1 VPRVGDDDEG
11 RVLVSCLCREDRYIA
26 SVLALLARWLGDP
39 ALQPPSRDPH
49 LRDQFAV
56 AMHSE
61 SPQSTSA
68 PADAVDVSQRLGVPC
83 LKVFPQGGY
92 TIARTATCRGTLLT
106 MFDHGPLGFGPIAAH
121 GHADAL
127 AIWLHW
133 GDEPILIDA
142 GTYLYHSGAQERD
155 LFRSTRVHNTL
166 SVEDA
171 DQSLIVGPFNWS
183 RHARTRVVART
194 STSITAEH
202 DGYVRR
208 FGVVHRRDLSFDGN
222 ILVIEDRLIG
232 RPSKARMRWSVGFLL
247 GSQVETRLDGARAN
261 IKTKGGRELSLDL
274 ETRHLSWA
282 KMPAPHSPAFNRRDM
297 LDHLWAGGSI
307 FEPQSLH
314 LPHIR
319 TVISASCAA
328 QA

>member
-1 VPRVGDDDEG
+1 
-11 RVLVSCLCREDRYIA
+11 
-26 SVLALLARWLGDP
+26 
-39 ALQPPSRDPH
+39 
-49 LRDQFAV
+49 
-56 AMHSE
+56 
-61 SPQSTSA
+61 
-68 PADAVDVSQRLGVPC
+68 
-83 LKVFPQGGY
+83 
-92 TIARTATCRGTLLT
+92 

-155 LFRSTRVHNTL
+155 LFRGTRVHNTL

-171 DQSLIVGPFNWS
+171 DQSLIAGPFNWS

-208 FGVVHRRDLSFDGN
+208 FGVIHRRDLSFDGN

-247 GSQVETRLDGARAN
+247 GSQVDTRLDCPRAN
-261 IKTKGGRELSLDL
+261 IKSKGGRELSLDL

-282 KMPAPHSPAFNRRDM
+282 KMPAAHSPAFNCREETVGQLRITGM
-297 LDHLWAGGSI
+297 
-307 FEPQSLH
+307 FESSPREP
-314 LPHIR
+314 PHVR
-319 TVISASCAA
+319 TVITACCDAPEGSELVS
-328 QA
+328 